1 MALSRSKKWKGNIRM
16 GDDSI
21 VGAWRL
27 VTFEFRK
34 VDGDVIYPFGAEMR
48 GSFIYTDT
56 GRFSVQLMQIDRPR
70 FEVSD
75 QLRGTSEEI
84 GASYKGSISYFGT
97 YKVDIENKEINHYVE
112 GSIFPNMEGTQQK
125 RFFEFNENQLIL
137 RTPPFNA
144 GGERVTGILQWER
157 IE

>member
-1 MALSRSKKWKGNIRM
+1 L

-34 VDGDVIYPFGAEMR
+34 EDGGVIHPFGAEMR
-48 GSFIYTDT
+48 GSFIYTET
-56 GRFSVQLMQIDRPR
+56 GRFSVQLMRIDRPR
-70 FEVSD
+70 FAISD
-75 QLRGTSEEI
+75 QLRGTPEEI
-84 GASYKGSISYFGT
+84 EAGYKGSISYFGT
-97 YKVDIENKEINHYVE
+97 YEVDIENKAINHYVE
-112 GSIFPNMEGTQQK
+112 GSIFPNMEGTQQI
-125 RFFEFNENQLIL
+125 RFFDLKENQLIL